1 MADFDLFISYAEAN
15 RAWVEGYLLDSLDQ
29 ADVSYLSEEAFALGA
44 PRLQE
49 FERAIQR
56 SQRTLLV
63 LSPAYV
69 ADSFNQFVDLL
80 AQCFGLDTS
89 TWPVIPLLLEPVQLP
104 PRLAALVRLDA
115 TDPERW
121 ESAISRLCRDLEH
134 EAPSRVRLPDCP
146 YPGMLPFSEANSD
159 RFFGRDQEIEELLER
174 LRLSRFI
181 TVIGPSGSGK
191 SSLVLA
197 GLVPALRQSNTFG
210 NGTWLVKTLRPG
222 IALLAVLKEAL
233 ETDDLQN
240 SNQIV
245 SQLLASHS
253 ETQRLLLIVDQFEEI
268 FTPSADTLTSSE
280 IQDRLT
286 FQQALLSLMDVANCY
301 IVLTVRADFYADLMA
316 SSLWRSIRTH
326 RMEITPLD
334 EQGLRSAIVQPA
346 EKVGVFVE
354 SALAER
360 LVTDAAGE
368 PGILP
373 LVQETLVLLW
383 SRVERRYL
391 PLRAYE
397 ALVLPRKAYGPTTAA
412 VPQTGLQVAIARRA
426 DAAVG
431 SLSND
436 QQEVIARRI
445 FLRLIHFGEGRADTR
460 RQQPVKAL
468 HVTGENSYEFDQTL
482 FHLVDNRLLTLNGEE
497 EAERKVDIAHEALI
511 SGWPLLQQ
519 WIGERREAE
528 QTRRR
533 LTAKAEDWVRLGKE
547 AGGLLDAVELL
558 EAERWL
564 ESTDAEELGYDSV
577 LTELV
582 VASRNALEEAERQ
595 QEEAQQRELTL
606 IREALEQE
614 RKATE
619 QERRARKAA
628 QTRNTIATTFSVL
641 LAGLTMLALFLS
653 RTARIRTIEASMVAS
668 ESLFVANKDIEAL
681 TELIGT
687 GRLLQQ
693 PFLPMPGIK
702 TRYELHFAKL
712 LVQLREQNRFKAH
725 DNWVLSVDVSPD
737 GQTIATASSD
747 NTVKLWQ
754 FNGEPLQSLTE
765 HQDTVVTVTFS
776 PNGQTLA
783 SASLDNTIRL
793 WQRQSDGKFNL
804 KNTIQ
809 ELNWMTAIT
818 FSPDGKILAAA
829 GADGT
834 IKFWDLA
841 GNALTTFSGHE
852 DQVMSVAFS
861 DDGERLA
868 SGSEDGT
875 VKLWN
880 VQNGELVRTLQANSQ
895 VLGVRFVGNER
906 IVAAKEDAIIQIW
919 DTEGNSENTLQGHSD
934 SVLYLNVSP
943 DGETL
948 ASAGQDGMINIW
960 DLTYGTLLQTLEGH
974 DASVSEVSFSPD
986 GQALVS
992 TSQDGTVRV
1001 WDLDGVLPVLEGS
1014 TVSFS
1019 PDGQMV
1025 ASGNEAGE
1033 INLWMPDGEL
1043 IRTFQA
1049 HEAEVIKV
1057 RFHPDGKLI
1066 ASIGGDGLVKL
1077 WNIDGALNGVLEGH
1091 TDSVYGIDFSFRDD
1105 LIATASGD
1113 GTIKVW
1119 DLEGKVRQTLE
1130 GHKGSI
1136 QEVSFSPDGKIIAS
1150 AGEDGTIK
1158 FWNTAGNLLRSIEA
1172 HKDTVFD
1179 ISFSPNGKLIASGS
1193 GDQTV
1198 KVWELNGDNLFVLE
1212 RHSDTISSVRF
1223 SANSKYIVSASYD
1236 KTVRISNMKGEEQE
1250 VLLGSR
1256 DIIFDIDLDQ
1266 KSKLVAAASFD
1277 QRIILWN
1284 KDLKNLLNLSCNWV
1298 KLYFLQANNIENTL
1312 KSQCSN

>member
-1 MADFDLFISYAEAN
+1 MAEYDLFISYAEAD
-15 RAWVEGYLLDSLDQ
+15 RAWVKGYLLDSLDQ
-29 ADVSYLSEEAFALGA
+29 ANVRYLSEEAFALGA

-49 FERAIQR
+49 FERAIQQ

-89 TWPVIPLLLEPVQLP
+89 TWPVIPLLLEPVQIP
-104 PRLAALVRLDA
+104 PRLAALVKLDA
-115 TDPERW
+115 TNPERW
-121 ESAISRLCRDLEH
+121 ETAIARLCRDLEH
-134 EAPSRVRLPDCP
+134 EAPSQVRLPDCP
-146 YPGMLPFSEANSD
+146 YPGMLPFGEANSD

-197 GLVPALRQSNTFG
+197 GLVPALRQSNAFG
-210 NGTWLVKTLRPG
+210 TGTWLVRTLRPG
-222 IALLAVLKEAL
+222 VTSLAALKEAL
-233 ETDDLQN
+233 ATDDFANPTQV
-240 SNQIV
+240 V
-245 SQLLASHS
+245 SHLLASHP
-253 ETQRLLLIVDQFEEI
+253 EAQRLLLIVDQFEEV
-268 FTPSADTLTSSE
+268 FTPSAETLTSTE

-286 FQQALLSLMDVANCY
+286 FQQILLNLMDVADCY
-301 IVLTVRADFYADLMA
+301 MVLTVRADFYADLMT
-316 SSLWRSIRTH
+316 SPLWRSIRTH

-334 EQGLRSAIVQPA
+334 EPGLRSAIVRPA

-354 SALAER
+354 SALVER

-397 ALVLPRKAYGPTTAA
+397 ALVLPRKAYGPTTA
-412 VPQTGLQVAIARRA
+412 VPRTGLQVAIARRA
-426 DAAVG
+426 DAALG
-431 SLSND
+431 SLNND
-436 QQEVIARRI
+436 QQEAISRRI
-445 FLRLIHFGEGRADTR
+445 FLRLIQFGEGRADTR
-460 RQQPVKAL
+460 RQQSVTAL
-468 HVTGENSYEFDQTL
+468 QVAGEDSLEFDQTL
-482 FHLVDNRLLTLNGEE
+482 LHLVDNRLLTLSGEE

-533 LTAKAEDWVRLGKE
+533 LTAKAEEWVRFGKE
-547 AGGLLDAVELL
+547 AGGLLDEVELL

-564 ESTDAEELGYDSV
+564 ESTDAEELGFDPV

-606 IREALEQE
+606 IREALDQE

-641 LAGLTMLALFLS
+641 LAGLTMLSLFLS

-681 TELIGT
+681 TELIDT

-754 FNGEPLQSLTE
+754 FNGEPLQSLNE

-776 PNGQTLA
+776 PDGQTLA
-783 SASLDNTIRL
+783 SASLDNTIRF
-793 WQRQSDGKFNL
+793 WQRQSDGTFSL

-809 ELNWMTAIT
+809 EPDWMAAIT
-818 FSPDGKILAAA
+818 FSPDGKIMAAA
-829 GADGT
+829 GANGT
-834 IKFWDLA
+834 VKLWDLA
-841 GNALTTFSGHE
+841 GNALATFSGHE
-852 DQVMSVAFS
+852 AQVMSVAFS
-861 DDGERLA
+861 DDGQRLA
-868 SGSEDGT
+868 SGGEDGS

-880 VQNGELVRTLQANSQ
+880 VKNGELVRTLQANSG

-906 IVAAKEDAIIQIW
+906 IVAAKEDATIQIW

-934 SVLYLNVSP
+934 SVLYLEVSP

-948 ASAGQDGMINIW
+948 ASASQDGTINIW
-960 DLTYGTLLQTLEGH
+960 NLTYGTLLQTLEGH
-974 DASVSEVSFSPD
+974 EASVSEASFTQD
-986 GQALVS
+986 GQTLVS
-992 TSQDGTVRV
+992 TSQDGTARI

-1019 PDGQMV
+1019 PDGEMV

-1033 INLWMPDGEL
+1033 IKLWTLDGEL

-1057 RFHPDGKLI
+1057 RFHPDSQLI

-1077 WNIDGALNGVLEGH
+1077 WNVDGALNRMLEGH
-1091 TDSVYGIDFSFRDD
+1091 TDGVYGIDFSPQGD
-1105 LIATASGD
+1105 LVATVSGD
-1113 GTIKVW
+1113 STVKVW
-1119 DLEGKVRQTLE
+1119 DLNGTVMQILKGHEGSVQA
-1130 GHKGSI
+1130 
-1136 QEVSFSPDGKIIAS
+1136 VSFSPNGKMIAS

-1158 FWNTAGNLLRSIEA
+1158 LWNIDGELLRSIEA
-1172 HKDTVFD
+1172 HEDVVFD
-1179 ISFSPNGKLIASGS
+1179 VDFSPNGKLIASGS

-1198 KVWELNGDNLFVLE
+1198 KVWELDGDNLFVLE
-1212 RHSDTISSVRF
+1212 GHADTVSGVKFNSDGKHLF
-1223 SANSKYIVSASYD
+1223 SASYD
-1236 KTVRISNMKGEEQE
+1236 KQVIAWNMQGEYLESF
-1250 VLLGSR
+1250 LGSK
-1256 DIIFDIDLDQ
+1256 DIIFDIDSAQ
-1266 KSKLVAAASFD
+1266 GSEIFAFSGFD
-1277 QRIILWN
+1277 ERVILWHQA
-1284 KDLKNLLNLSCNWV
+1284 LERLMIFSCSWLGHYAVDDDQMKCRRNP
-1298 KLYFLQANNIENTL
+1298 KEP
-1312 KSQCSN
+1312 